1 MPLADSR
8 ARSGWW
14 VLGVAVF
21 LTVLFVVHR
30 FVGTFVVAL
39 FIYYSTRPIYRR
51 LRRRGVGPRS
61 VAAALS
67 LLLMI
72 LPALAI
78 GSYAGAIALQELRR
92 IRRVTD
98 LGPLDALVRQYG
110 DLANTVQRPDDL
122 FTDPAILD
130 SIQSGLDTALASLS
144 FVGLLVLH
152 LFVMVAIA
160 FYLLRDDYRL
170 ARWTRAALSDQK
182 GIVDAYGRAV
192 DRDLSSVFF
201 GNILNAVITGTI
213 GAIAFSVLNLF
224 APPDLAIP
232 YAALV
237 GLLCGVASL
246 IPIVGMKLIYV
257 PVGLVLLGR
266 SFLLGSSQAWAFA
279 VGFFVLAFVVVDTI
293 PDLVLRPY
301 VSGRGLHVGMVMFAY
316 IFGPLLFGWYG
327 LFLGPLL
334 LVVIVHFFKIVL
346 PELLAGETI
355 QPYSVDPSHL
365 DRGTI
370 RDELLEE

>member
-1 MPLADSR
+1 
-8 ARSGWW
+8 
-14 VLGVAVF
+14 
-21 LTVLFVVHR
+21 
-30 FVGTFVVAL
+30 
-39 FIYYSTRPIYRR
+39 
-51 LRRRGVGPRS
+51 
-61 VAAALS
+61 
-67 LLLMI
+67 
-72 LPALAI
+72 
-78 GSYAGAIALQELRR
+78 
-92 IRRVTD
+92 
-98 LGPLDALVRQYG
+98 
-110 DLANTVQRPDDL
+110 
-122 FTDPAILD
+122 
-130 SIQSGLDTALASLS
+130 
-144 FVGLLVLH
+144 
-152 LFVMVAIA
+152 MVAIA
-160 FYLLRDDYRL
+160 FYLLRDDFKL
-170 ARWTRAALSDQK
+170 ARWTRAAFSDQK
-182 GIVDAYGRAV
+182 GIVDAYGKAV

-224 APPDLAIP
+224 APPEIAVP

-257 PVGLVLLGR
+257 PVGLSLLGR
-266 SFLLGSSQAWAFA
+266 SFALGTSQAWAFSI
-279 VGFFVLAFVVVDTI
+279 GFFVLAFVIVDTI

-346 PELLAGETI
+346 PELLAGESI

-365 DRGTI
+365 GHGTI
-370 RDELLEE
+370 REEIREE